1 VERQSRQLIVLR
13 KVATVCTSKKV
24 LTIGGSA
31 AHMPVLTGL
40 IIKYFD
46 WDKRTPRDDW
56 QLVLLKFISYKK
68 DQRKLK

>member
-1 VERQSRQLIVLR
+1 
-13 KVATVCTSKKV
+13 
-24 LTIGGSA
+24 
-31 AHMPVLTGL
+31 MPVLTGL